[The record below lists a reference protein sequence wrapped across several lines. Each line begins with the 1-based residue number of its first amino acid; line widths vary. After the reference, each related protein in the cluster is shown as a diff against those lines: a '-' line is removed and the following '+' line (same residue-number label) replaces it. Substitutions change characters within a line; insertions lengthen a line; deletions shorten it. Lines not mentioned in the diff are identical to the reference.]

1 LNDAPESNRSA
12 VTATPLDS
20 RPPPEARAGGDERR
34 LLAAVRAG
42 DESAFAALVDA
53 HSSWMLRTA
62 LLHVSSRAVAEEV
75 VQDAWL
81 SVLRAIDGF
90 EGRSSFRTWLFTI
103 VVNSARKQ
111 AARERRSTAF
121 SSLSNPNAGVAD
133 QGSLVDRMFDG
144 SHPRWANMWNTVVA
158 PWDRLPEDRA
168 LSGEMVRTIE
178 AAVHKLPPAQRA
190 VFQLRDCEGWSAAE
204 VCNALELSDSNQRV
218 LLHRAR
224 LSVRQA
230 LEEYFD
236 LGDYAWPPSC

>member
-1 LNDAPESNRSA
+1 LNDRSESNRSA
-12 VTATPLDS
+12 ETPTALDS
-20 RPPPEARAGGDERR
+20 RPPADPRSGGDERR
-34 LLAAVRAG
+34 LLAAVLAG

-75 VQDAWL
+75 VQEAWL
-81 SVLRAIDGF
+81 SVLRALDGF

-103 VVNSARKQ
+103 VVNAARKQ

-121 SSLSNPNAGVAD
+121 SSLASPRTGVAE

-144 SHPRWANMWNTVVA
+144 SHPRWANMWNTVVD
-158 PWDRLPEDRA
+158 PWDRLPEERV
-168 LSGEMVRTIE
+168 LSGEVLRTIE
-178 AAVHKLPPAQRA
+178 TAVHGLPPAQRA
-190 VFQLRDCEGWSAAE
+190 VFQLRDREGWSAAE

-236 LGDYAWPPSC
+236 QRDRASAPSC